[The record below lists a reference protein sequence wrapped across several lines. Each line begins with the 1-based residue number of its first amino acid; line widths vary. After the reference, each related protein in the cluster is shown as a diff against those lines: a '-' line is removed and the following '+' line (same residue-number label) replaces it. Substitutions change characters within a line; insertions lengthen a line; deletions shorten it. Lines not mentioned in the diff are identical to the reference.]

1 MSAATDIGR
10 IDKRAFD
17 LVIARSSDLPD
28 EIADTAWAM
37 SSEPVNVS
45 RRDLLSLIGAVSGS
59 AAMYHAM
66 TSLGFASDSG
76 YKGPVKLEGDP
87 KGASVL
93 ILGAGLAGMTA
104 ALELRKAGY
113 KVQVLEFNSRA
124 GGRNWTLR
132 GGDSFTELGGFTQT
146 CEFEQGLYF
155 NPGPWR
161 IPYHHRALLDYC
173 RRLGV
178 ALEPFI
184 QLNHNALLHAS
195 TAFGGVPQRIRD
207 IKTDFQGQ
215 TSELL
220 AKVTQQGKLDEAVS
234 KEDREILM
242 QALRS
247 WGALDHNHAYKA
259 NLLSAEFRGFAKGP
273 GGGVGA
279 APVAGEPIALSD
291 ILKSRLWRYLQN
303 FALHAFQSTMFQ
315 PVGGMDMIG
324 KAFAREV
331 GDVIRYEAKVTRIQ
345 QNDGGVIV
353 TYADLKKPST
363 PQQAKADWCVCT
375 IPLSILSQMP
385 LDVGGRMKAAID
397 AVPYSPSVKVGLQF
411 KRRFWEEDE
420 AIYGGL
426 SYTDL
431 PIRQIAY
438 PNSGFNTAGKGVLLG
453 AYLFDGPNAYEFA
466 SMPPAERVAR
476 AVEFGAS
483 IHPQYRT
490 EFDSGIAVAWHRM
503 PLTLGC
509 AGNWTEQARA
519 EHYDDLCQIDGRIVL
534 AGEHA
539 SYIPAWQE
547 GAILS
552 SLDAI
557 TRLHDRVVKT

>member
-1 MSAATDIGR
+1 VPDTIEQQAT
-10 IDKRAFD
+10 
-17 LVIARSSDLPD
+17 
-28 EIADTAWAM
+28 M
-37 SSEPVNVS
+37 QNEPATVS
-45 RRDLLSLIGAVSGS
+45 RRDLLSLIGAFSGS

-76 YKGPVKLEGDP
+76 YKGPIKLDGDP

-113 KVQVLEFNSRA
+113 TVQILEFNSRA

-132 GGDSFTELGGFTQT
+132 GGDSFTELGGVTQT
-146 CEFEQGLYF
+146 CDFEQGLYI

-161 IPYHHRALLDYC
+161 IPYHHRAVLDYC
-173 RRLGV
+173 KRLGV
-178 ALEPFI
+178 TLEPFI
-184 QLNHNALLHAS
+184 QLNHNALLHAAG
-195 TAFGGVPQRIRD
+195 AFGGVPQRIRD

-215 TSELL
+215 VSELL
-220 AKVTQQGKLDEAVS
+220 AKAAQQGKLDEAVT

-247 WGALDHNHAYKA
+247 WGALDRNYAYKA
-259 NLLSAEFRGFAKGP
+259 NLISAELRGYARQP
-273 GGGVGA
+273 GGGLSAV
-279 APVAGEPIALSD
+279 PSPGEPIDLSD

-303 FALHAFQSTMFQ
+303 FARHSFQTTMFQ

-331 GDVIRYEAKVTRIQ
+331 GDVIRYDAKVTRIQ
-345 QNDGGVIV
+345 QDDRGVTV
-353 TYADLKKPST
+353 TYTDLKT
-363 PQQAKADWCVCT
+363 PATSQLAKADWCVCT
-375 IPLSILSQMP
+375 IPLSILSQLP
-385 LDVGGRMKAAID
+385 IDVSGRMKAAID
-397 AVPYSPSVKVGLQF
+397 AVPYSSSVKIGLQF

-420 AIYGGL
+420 AIYGGI

-431 PIRQIAY
+431 PIQQIAY
-438 PNSGFNTAGKGVLLG
+438 PNTGFNRAGRGVLLG
-453 AYLFDGPNAYEFA
+453 AYLFGPNAFEFT
-466 SMPPAERVAR
+466 SMPPAERIAR
-476 AVEFGAS
+476 AVEFGAA

-490 EFDSGIAVAWHRM
+490 EYENGVAVAWHRM
-503 PLTLGC
+503 PFTLGC
-509 AGNWTEQARA
+509 AGDWSEQARA
-519 EHYDDLCQIDGRIVL
+519 EHYDNLCQIDGRIVL

-557 TRLHDRVVKT
+557 ARLHDRVVKT

>member
-1 MSAATDIGR
+1 MQTE
-10 IDKRAFD
+10 RAI
-17 LVIARSSDLPD
+17 V
-28 EIADTAWAM
+28 T
-37 SSEPVNVS
+37 

-76 YKGPVKLEGDP
+76 YKGPIKLDGDP

-104 ALELRKAGY
+104 ALELRKEGY
-113 KVQVLEFNSRA
+113 QVRILEFNSRA

-132 GGDSFTELGGFTQT
+132 GGDSYTELGGIRQT
-146 CEFEQGLYF
+146 CAFEQDLYI

-173 RRLGV
+173 KRLGV

-184 QLNHNALLHAS
+184 QLNHNAFLHAS
-195 TAFGGVPQRIRD
+195 GAFGGAPQRIRD

-215 TSELL
+215 VSELL
-220 AKVTQQGKLDEAVS
+220 AKATQQGKLDEAVS

-247 WGALDHNHAYKA
+247 WGALDSNYAYKA
-259 NLLSAEFRGFAKGP
+259 NLISGDFRGYAREP
-273 GGGVGA
+273 GGGLGA
-279 APVAGEPIALSD
+279 EPIPGEPVNLSD

-303 FALHAFQSTMFQ
+303 FALHTFQTTMFQ

-331 GDVIRYEAKVTRIQ
+331 GDIIRYDSKVTRIQ
-345 QNDGGVIV
+345 QNDRGVTV
-353 TYADLKKPST
+353 TYVDPKGPAT
-363 PQQAKADWCVCT
+363 PQQASADWCVCT
-375 IPLSILSQMP
+375 IPLSILSQIP
-385 LDVGGRMKAAID
+385 IDVGGRMKAAID
-397 AVPYSPSVKVGLQF
+397 AVPYTSSVKIGLQF

-420 AIYGGL
+420 AIYGGI

-438 PNSGFNTAGKGVLLG
+438 PNTGYNRAGRGVLLG
-453 AYLFDGPNAYEFA
+453 AYLFDGPSSYEFT
-466 SMPPAERVAR
+466 SMQPAERIAR
-476 AVEFGAS
+476 AVEFGAR

-490 EFDSGIAVAWHRM
+490 EYENGIAVAWHRV
-503 PLTLGC
+503 PSALGC
-509 AGNWTEQARA
+509 AGSWTDKTRA
-519 EHYDDLCQIDGRIVL
+519 EHYDNLCQIDGRIVL

-552 SLDAI
+552 SLNAI
-557 TRLHDRVVKT
+557 TRLHDRVVKQ

>member
-1 MSAATDIGR
+1 MQGEPAT
-10 IDKRAFD
+10 
-17 LVIARSSDLPD
+17 
-28 EIADTAWAM
+28 
-37 SSEPVNVS
+37 VS

-76 YKGPVKLEGDP
+76 YKGPIRLDGDP

-93 ILGAGLAGMTA
+93 VLGAGLAGLTA

-113 KVQVLEFNSRA
+113 NVRILEFNGRA

-132 GGDSFTELGGFTQT
+132 GGDSFTELGGFQQT
-146 CEFEQGLYF
+146 CEFEQGLYI

-173 RRLGV
+173 KRLGV

-184 QLNHNALLHAS
+184 QLNHNAFLHSAR
-195 TAFGGVPQRIRD
+195 AFAGAPQRIRD

-215 TSELL
+215 ISELL

-247 WGALDHNHAYKA
+247 WGALDGNYSYKS
-259 NLLSAEFRGFAKGP
+259 NFISADFRGYAKNP
-273 GGGVGA
+273 GGGLGA
-279 APVAGEPIALSD
+279 APIPGEPIKLSE
-291 ILKSRLWRYLQN
+291 ILNSRLWRYLQN
-303 FALHAFQSTMFQ
+303 FALHSFQTTMFQ

-331 GDVIRYEAKVTRIQ
+331 GDVIRYDAKVTRIQ
-345 QNDGGVIV
+345 QDGHGVTV
-353 TYADLKKPST
+353 TYTDLKSPAT

-375 IPLSILSQMP
+375 IPLSILSQLP
-385 LDVGGRMKAAID
+385 LDVGDRMKAAID
-397 AVPYSPSVKVGLQF
+397 AVPYASSVKIGLQF

-420 AIYGGL
+420 AIYGGI

-438 PNSGFNTAGKGVLLG
+438 PNTGFNHAGKGVLLG
-453 AYLFDGPNAYEFA
+453 AYVFEGANAYEFT

-476 AVEFGAS
+476 AVQFGAR
-483 IHPQYRT
+483 IHPQYPA
-490 EFDSGIAVAWHRM
+490 EFDNGVAVAWHRM
-503 PLTLGC
+503 PFTLGC
-509 AGNWTEQARA
+509 AGNWTDKTRA
-519 EHYDDLCQIDGRIVL
+519 EHYDDLCRIDGRIVL

-557 TRLHDRVVKT
+557 TRLHERVVKT

>member
-1 MSAATDIGR
+1 M
-10 IDKRAFD
+10 
-17 LVIARSSDLPD
+17 P
-28 EIADTAWAM
+28 
-37 SSEPVNVS
+37 SEPLAVS

-76 YKGPVKLEGDP
+76 YKGPIKLEGDP
-87 KGASVL
+87 RGASVL

-113 KVQVLEFNSRA
+113 QVRILEFNNRP

-132 GGDSFTELGGFTQT
+132 GGDTFTELGGVSQT
-146 CEFEQGLYF
+146 CEFEQGLYL

-173 RRLGV
+173 KRLGV

-184 QLNHNALLHAS
+184 QLNHNALLHA
-195 TAFGGVPQRIRD
+195 TNAFGGAPQRIRD

-215 TSELL
+215 VSELL

-234 KEDREILM
+234 KQDREILL
-242 QALRS
+242 QALKY
-247 WGALDHNHAYKA
+247 WGALDSNYAYKA
-259 NLLSAEFRGFAKGP
+259 NLISAEFRGYARDP
-273 GGGVGA
+273 GGGLTAV
-279 APVAGEPIALSD
+279 PIPGEPVNLSD
-291 ILKSRLWRYLQN
+291 ILKSRLWVYLQN
-303 FALHAFQSTMFQ
+303 FARHSFQTTMFQ

-324 KAFAREV
+324 KAFAKEV
-331 GDVIRYEAKVTRIQ
+331 GDIIQYEAKVTRIQ
-345 QNDGGVIV
+345 QDDHGVTV
-353 TYADLKKPST
+353 TYTDLRAPGT
-363 PQQAKADWCVCT
+363 PQQAKADWCICT
-375 IPLSILSQMP
+375 IPLPILSQLP
-385 LDVGGRMKAAID
+385 LEISDRMKAAID
-397 AVPYSPSVKVGLQF
+397 AVPYSPPVKIGLQF

-420 AIYGGL
+420 AIYGGI

-438 PNSGFNTAGKGVLLG
+438 PNTGFNRAGKGVLLG
-453 AYLFDGPNAYEFA
+453 AYLFDGPNAYEFT
-466 SMPPAERVAR
+466 SMAPAERVRR
-476 AVEFGAS
+476 AVGFGS
-483 IHPQYRT
+483 MVHPQYTR
-490 EFDSGIAVAWHRM
+490 EFENGIAIAWHRV
-503 PLTLGC
+503 PFVLGC
-509 AGNWTEQARA
+509 AGNWSEAARA
-519 EHYDDLCQIDGRIVL
+519 EHYENLCQIDGRIVL

-557 TRLHDRVVKT
+557 SRLHERVVKT